1 MGAAVLSLGDVLLR
15 EEDLALLRDPC
26 SWLTDQIVA
35 YAVEKQK
42 GAGGDA
48 GAGAG
53 AGAGEEPELFDASV
67 SMLMMYAPEAV
78 LGARPAA
85 CGAPALVFVVN
96 NSDDP
101 HRAFGGTHW
110 SVLVF
115 ERRSGE
121 FFALDS
127 IRGTNDAAAA
137 ALASSLAPLLLGPDA
152 RRPTPVRAHPM
163 LPAQTNAHDCGV
175 YACLF
180 LEEIVGWYASGAGAG
195 RSLASLDL
203 RVGEDRVKGYRRDL
217 LRMIRDD
224 VRRQGRG

>member
-1 MGAAVLSLGDVLLR
+1 M
-15 EEDLALLRDPC
+15 
-26 SWLTDQIVA
+26 
-35 YAVEKQK
+35 
-42 GAGGDA
+42 
-48 GAGAG
+48 
-53 AGAGEEPELFDASV
+53 
-67 SMLMMYAPEAV
+67 
-78 LGARPAA
+78 RPAA
-85 CGAPALVFVVN
+85 RGAPALVFVVN
-96 NSDDP
+96 NNDDP

-175 YACLF
+175 YACLDA
-180 LEEIVGWYASGAGAG
+180 VADCDCG
-195 RSLASLDL
+195 RRASL
-203 RVGEDRVKGYRRDL
+203 RSRSARRAKFAASL
-217 LRMIRDD
+217 TRAA
-224 VRRQGRG
+224 